1 MTNIFC
7 AGGLYPTETPALVF
21 YVSLGNPV
29 PILKHPSLYPPQ
41 ENPDYGPDLG
51 TELEAPKLS

>member
-1 MTNIFC
+1 MQ
-7 AGGLYPTETPALVF
+7 GGLYPTETPALVY